1 MEEQKR
7 GRSSYGL
14 TRKLAYLVEKH
25 PYFNLRQPSCQ
36 TFNPEF
42 MRSDYLKKSVETA
55 PHRALLRRC
64 GVAKSDLK
72 KPFIG
77 IANSFSETVPGHV
90 HLQKVGRII
99 KKSIEKAGGK
109 AFEFNTIAICDGIA
123 MGHRGMHFSLPSRE
137 LIADSI
143 ESMAEAHR
151 LDGLVLVGN
160 CDKVVPGMLMA
171 AMRLNIPSIYISG
184 GPMAAGRCGSK
195 SCDLIS
201 VFEGVGEFERKKISK
216 KELEELENCACPT
229 EGSCAGMFTANSMN
243 CLAEALG
250 IVFPGNGTILAVDPR
265 REKLYRAAGK
275 KILELVRKDLK
286 PRDIITKKSID
297 NAFALDMAM
306 GGSTNTTLHALAIA
320 AEGGIDYPLERINT
334 IAKRTPYL
342 CKVSPS
348 DPSVHIEDV
357 EKAGG
362 VSAILNELSKKSG
375 VLDLSAKTISGTLGK
390 QIRGAKIH
398 NPSTDST
405 SSPQA
410 SSGQVKIIR
419 RIEDPISK
427 EGALKILFGNLAPR
441 GSVVKTGGV
450 DPEML
455 QFTGIAKVFDSQE
468 ASLKAILAGKI
479 HTGDCVVI
487 RFEGPRG
494 GPGMVEMLS
503 PTAAIVGMGLGNS
516 VALITDGR
524 FSGGTRGACIG
535 HISPEAAV
543 GGPIAVIRN
552 GDKIEIDIPAGKLEV
567 KISAGELKK
576 RLSKVQIPKS
586 KFQTG
591 WLARYQKFATS
602 ADEGAVLKI
611 ED

>member
-1 MEEQKR
+1 
-7 GRSSYGL
+7 
-14 TRKLAYLVEKH
+14 
-25 PYFNLRQPSCQ
+25 
-36 TFNPEF
+36 
-42 MRSDYLKKSVETA
+42 MRSDYLKKAVETA
-55 PHRALLRRC
+55 PHRSLLRRC
-64 GVAKSDLK
+64 GVSKKDLKMK

-99 KKSIEKAGGK
+99 KNSIENSGGK

-143 ESMAEAHR
+143 ESMAEAHL
-151 LDGLVLVGN
+151 LDGLVLIGN
-160 CDKVVPGMLMA
+160 CDKTVPGMLMA
-171 AMRLNIPSIYISG
+171 AMRLNIPSIYVSG
-184 GPMAAGRCGSK
+184 GPMAAGRCGDK

-201 VFEGVGEFERKKISK
+201 VFEAVGEFEQKKISK
-216 KELEELENCACPT
+216 KDLEKLESCACPT
-229 EGSCAGMFTANSMN
+229 AGSCAGMFTANSMN
-243 CLAEALG
+243 CLAEVLGLAL
-250 IVFPGNGTILAVDPR
+250 PGNGTILAVDPR

-275 KILELVRKDLK
+275 KILELIKKNIK
-286 PRDIITKKSID
+286 PRDIITKKSLD
-297 NAFALDMAM
+297 NAFALDVAM

-320 AEGGIDYPLERINT
+320 AEGGIRYPLERINT

-348 DPSVHIEDV
+348 DPSVHMEDV
-357 EKAGG
+357 DRAGG
-362 VSAILNELSKKSG
+362 VSAILNELSKKPG
-375 VLDLSAKTISGTLGK
+375 VLDLSAKTVSGNLKK
-390 QIRGAKIH
+390 QIQGARIRDK
-398 NPSTDST
+398 
-405 SSPQA
+405 
-410 SSGQVKIIR
+410 KIIR
-419 RIEDPISK
+419 EIENPIAK

-450 DPEML
+450 DAKML
-455 QFTGIAKVFDSQE
+455 KFEGTAKVFDSQE
-468 ASLKAILAGKI
+468 ASLRAILAGKI
-479 HTGDCVVI
+479 KSGDVVVI

-503 PTAAIVGMGLGNS
+503 PTAAIVGMGLSDS

-535 HISPEAAV
+535 HISPEAAA
-543 GGPIAVIRN
+543 GGPIAAVQN

-576 RLSKVQIPKS
+576 RLSKFQIPKS

-591 WLARYQKFATS
+591 WLARYQKFAAS

-611 ED
+611 KS

>member
-1 MEEQKR
+1 
-7 GRSSYGL
+7 
-14 TRKLAYLVEKH
+14 
-25 PYFNLRQPSCQ
+25 
-36 TFNPEF
+36 
-42 MRSDYLKKSVETA
+42 MRSDYLKKAVETA

-64 GVAKSDLK
+64 GVAKSDLR

-99 KKSIEKAGGK
+99 KKSIEKVGGK

-160 CDKVVPGMLMA
+160 CDKIVPGMLMA
-171 AMRLNIPSIYISG
+171 ALRINIPAIYVSG

-201 VFEGVGEFERKKISK
+201 VFEAVGEFEQKKISK
-216 KELEELENCACPT
+216 KELEKIESCACPT

-250 IVFPGNGTILAVDPR
+250 IAFPGNGTILAVDPR
-265 REKLYRAAGK
+265 REKFYRAAGK
-275 KILELVRKDLK
+275 KILELVRRDLK
-286 PRDIITKKSID
+286 PRDIISRKSID
-297 NAFALDMAM
+297 NAFALDVAM
-306 GGSTNTTLHALAIA
+306 GGSTNTILHALAIA
-320 AEGGIDYPLERINT
+320 AEGGIDYPLARINL
-334 IAKRTPYL
+334 ISKRTPYL
-342 CKVSPS
+342 AKISPS

-357 EKAGG
+357 DRAGG
-362 VSAILNELSKKSG
+362 VSAILAELSKKSG
-375 VLDLSAKTISGTLGK
+375 VLDLSAKTISGNLKK
-390 QIRGAKIH
+390 QISGAKIL
-398 NPSTDST
+398 DK
-405 SSPQA
+405 
-410 SSGQVKIIR
+410 KIIR
-419 RIEDPISK
+419 KIKNPILK
-427 EGALKILFGNLAPR
+427 EGALKILFGNLAPK

-450 DPEML
+450 APKML
-455 QFTGIAKVFDSQE
+455 KFEGVARVFDSQE
-468 ASLKAILAGKI
+468 KSLKAILAGKI
-479 HTGDCVVI
+479 KSGDVVVI

-503 PTAAIVGMGLGNS
+503 PTAAIVGMGLSDS
-516 VALITDGR
+516 VALVTDGR

-535 HISPEAAV
+535 HISPEAAA
-543 GGPIAVIRN
+543 GGPIAAIRN
-552 GDKIEIDIPAGKLEV
+552 GDKIEIDIPAGKINL
-567 KISAGELKK
+567 KISASELKK
-576 RLSKVQIPKS
+576 RLSKVKIPKS

-602 ADEGAVLKI
+602 ADRGAVL
-611 ED
+611 EVEE